1 MLYQPEH
8 FKTSERAFVHEV
20 IRAHPLATILSLR
33 DGELDLSHAPLLIA
47 ERGDGIVLL
56 GHVARANAHWQHWQA
71 SAAANGKPA
80 RVTAIFHGPD
90 AYVSPSWYL
99 NPQSVPT
106 WNYLVVHAHGTVAI
120 RHDSADKE
128 EILKA
133 LIDTHDPPYR
143 AHWSE
148 VLSEEFRER
157 QKAAIVGLEIAVD
170 RIEAKF
176 KLSQNRPAADRER
189 VLSALAAGKSN
200 DRAVADWMKRIA
212 QSAA

>member
-1 MLYQPEH
+1 VRVLQGEQPLTASLAS
-8 FKTSERAFVHEV
+8 KILDKLRANQTGLERNEF
-20 IRAHPLATILSLR
+20 TQLR
-33 DGELDLSHAPLLIA
+33 DALA
-47 ERGDGIVLL
+47 EYSTMI
-56 GHVARANAHWQHWQA
+56 

-99 NPQSVPT
+99 NRQSVPT

-157 QKAAIVGLEIAVD
+157 QKAAIVGFEIAVD